1 MRFKLLHSCSCVW
14 LMAALLYGGVPAV
27 ASPPAPDAEAAA
39 APAEPPTPYA
49 HVALLLPT
57 SSSVFG
63 PSAEAVKNGFLAA
76 AKLHRKA
83 QLPIRLYPLGD
94 DPKSAVA
101 AYREAV
107 AAGARFA
114 VGPLTRNG
122 VTALAGTNSVSVPTL
137 ALNVP
142 EGTGALPPDFY
153 VLSLHIEADAR
164 QVARLAA
171 RDGRTNVVT
180 VVSDTPLSRRIQQAF
195 VDEFTRSGGRHVAEH
210 AFASDRTQLAQ
221 LRQAVSKSGAD
232 MAFLALDFQRARTVR
247 PYLGALPLYAT
258 SHVFPGSIGPL
269 TGYDL
274 AQVRFMDMPWLLQPD
289 HPAVMVYHRAE
300 PQGSLD
306 LERLYALGIDAF
318 RVAQAL
324 LEGRRE
330 SVDGVTG
337 RLTLGEDRHYVR
349 ELIRAQF
356 IDGKLAISPDR
367 P

>member
-1 MRFKLLHSCSCVW
+1 MW
-14 LMAALLYGGVPAV
+14 LVATLLYGGAPVD
-27 ASPPAPDAEAAA
+27 ASPPHEATPAA
-39 APAEPPTPYA
+39 APAEPPTPYE
-49 HVALLLPT
+49 HVALLLPAN
-57 SSSVFG
+57 SSTFG

-76 AKLHRKA
+76 AKLHREA
-83 QLPIRLYPLGD
+83 QLPIRLYPVGD
-94 DPKSAVA
+94 DPQGVVA
-101 AYREAV
+101 AYRNAA

-122 VTALAGTNSVSVPTL
+122 VTALAGTDSMTVPTL

-142 EGTGALPPDFY
+142 EAGRPLPPDFY
-153 VLSLHIEADAR
+153 VLSLQVEAEAR

-171 RDGRTNVVT
+171 RDGRANAVT
-180 VVSDTPLSRRIQQAF
+180 VFSETPLSQRIQQAF

-221 LRQAVSKSGAD
+221 IRQAVSKSGAD

-269 TGYDL
+269 TGHDL

-289 HPAVMVYHRAE
+289 HPAVMVYQRPESQAN
-300 PQGSLD
+300 LD

-330 SVDGVTG
+330 SLDGVTG

-356 IDGKLAISPDR
+356 IDGKLAIQADR

>member
-14 LMAALLYGGVPAV
+14 LVAALLYGGVPAV
-27 ASPPAPDAEAAA
+27 ASPPGPEEPSEE
-39 APAEPPTPYA
+39 APAEPAASYA

-57 SSSVFG
+57 NSSAFG

-83 QLPIRLYPLGD
+83 QLPIRLYPMGD
-94 DPKSAVA
+94 DPQGAVTT
-101 AYREAV
+101 YRAAV
-107 AAGARFA
+107 AAGARLA

-122 VTALAGTNSVSVPTL
+122 VTALVGAGSIPVPTL

-142 EGTGALPPDFY
+142 ESARALPPDFY
-153 VLSLHIEADAR
+153 ILSLHIEDDAR

-171 RDGRTNVVT
+171 HEGRTSAVT
-180 VVSDTPLSRRIQQAF
+180 VFSETPLSRRIQQAF
-195 VDEFTRSGGRHVAEH
+195 VEEFTRSGGRHVAEH
-210 AFASDRTQLAQ
+210 AFASDRTQLTQ
-221 LRQAVSKSGAD
+221 IRQAVSRSGAD
-232 MAFLALDFQRARTVR
+232 MVFLALDFHRARAVR
-247 PYLGALPLYAT
+247 PYLGALSLYAT

-269 TGYDL
+269 TGHDL

-289 HPAVMVYHRAE
+289 HPAVMVYQRSEPRAN
-300 PQGSLD
+300 LD

-318 RVAQAL
+318 RAAQAL

-330 SVDGVTG
+330 TIDGVTG
-337 RLTLGEDRHYVR
+337 RLILGEHRHYVR

-356 IDGKLAISPDR
+356 IDGKLAVHTDR